1 MADVSWMVPTAGMS
15 AATWVPGSSAHSWHA
30 IAAGGTTIGEKGMI
44 VAAKT
49 LAMTAID
56 LFTRPDLIAAATA
69 EHERRIPEGWVYEP
83 LLGDRDPPL
92 DYRKPAG
99 PGGG

>member
-1 MADVSWMVPTAGMS
+1 MVPTGGMG
-15 AATWVPGSSAHSWHA
+15 AATWVPGTSAHSWQA
-30 IAAGGTTIGEKGMI
+30 IAAGGTGIGDKGMI

-49 LAMTAID
+49 IAMTAID
-56 LFTRPDLIAAATA
+56 LFRNPDLIEAAKA
-69 EHERRIPEGWVYEP
+69 EHADRIPEGWVYEP

-99 PGGG
+99 PGGN

>member
-1 MADVSWMVPTAGMS
+1 M
-15 AATWVPGSSAHSWHA
+15 PGTSAHSLQA

-56 LFTRPDLIAAATA
+56 LFTRPDLVAAAHA
-69 EHERRIPEGWVYEP
+69 EHADRIPEGWVYEP

-92 DYRKPAG
+92 DYRLPAV
-99 PGGG
+99 PGGN